1 MSLGYD
7 CGTHTVCGIST
18 DCGSCVD
25 PERCSVTGK
34 CAVVSPV
41 SVTIDEP
48 RDGLEYTQGSFIQFH
63 GFVLGGQPDYTYSW
77 SSDKDGVFS
86 VNLWANT
93 NALSVN
99 THIITLTVTD
109 NKGVSSS
116 DSITLTVRPLGTL
129 TAQIGMWQTEFV
141 HGDMIFFGV
150 DVTSGILPY
159 TFVWNS
165 NHEGDFSI
173 EQGPTVNTGIPP
185 WTPGTHTITFTVTDF
200 PENTATDTID
210 ITITEMTVR
219 IMPQDGRHFVYSES
233 VGFVAMVVG
242 GVAPYAYSWISDLD
256 GMIGA
261 VDNFQRDDLQE
272 GVHTITVTIA
282 DSSSPPRTITK
293 TIHIQIDSPPVLTV
307 AIDNPLDSLTFKQ
320 GEDVSFEGSSAGGVG
335 PYEFIWRS
343 NVDGDFFTDINNP
356 NFIKNDLSVDT
367 HIITLTA
374 KDYSNQVATN
384 NIDIVI
390 NPPVP
395 LVATITSPNNGDA
408 FLITDDIITFDSSV
422 SGGVSHYTYKW
433 MSDKDGDITPADS
446 QANKVLRNDLSV
458 NDHLITLEITDSVGA
473 IAMDTVSIQVHA
485 GCASNN
491 VKDPIK
497 YGIKET
503 FLISDIDWRNVLSL
517 VPLSIWND
525 GTTIK
530 KHPAL
535 IYHHEAAAV
544 FDADSTIHF
553 MQLYEPNHLTT
564 IGSIPADLNNLL
576 VAAEPT
582 GAGLNA
588 DDISNINPHD
598 YFSYWSSFNSI
609 VVVDYDDYK
618 AGLMASVFASHKNS
632 PIIFVN
638 SANLDT
644 YKIMIN
650 GKTIYTVSTLDAAT
664 QSYVDSN
671 AGCQISYTLEELQI
685 WYATETNTDKL
696 IFVNPGD
703 LNINLDESYVTEKG
717 RTVRSVFGNMSL
729 TSPFLAAAKQEVIAF
744 TELPDSGTNSECN
757 DNAVLSANIV
767 QADADAA
774 YAIQNLFLNKPDI
787 LTIIAWPQAIPD
799 SEYDYNVGTF
809 QIRKSKDWRYGSLD
823 NINFDLNVGRIY
835 GVTVADASANVAR
848 SIFYDTL
855 IDIVYGS
862 SYTGTTIAL
871 AGWNAENKAEIVKQ
885 KTTTSGYTSLCYVSD
900 DSDNPDCGTLPAGE
914 GMQDSDFQNKRF
926 ILFEGHGNSSN
937 WCGATHTVAT
947 PWMSLPYVMADA
959 CLTNNYWQ
967 GQGTTI
973 SIGML
978 RKGAIVYYGAASVT
992 YGPHSGLTHFYDI
1005 IEELTGSD
1013 ANTITLGEVHSSDS
1027 DKSKKDYIFLGD
1039 PTLQLKLKEVTW

>member
-1 MSLGYD
+1 MVVAIAVSTIILYFSHATFFDGSFGVAAAEEDGEDDAEEDVCIQTCATDPGCYTLAPENAFTTGDICCEASKSCYDCNAGYMWNDDTCVDIPFCVPFKDCDDHPGKCGEKLSDGCTNTLDCSDSCAAAELCCSGLCVDPVCSAHADCDDSDVCTDDACSDPGTCSASCSNDLIEVCIDGDGCCPDGCDDSDNDCDCEETCMSLGYD

-335 PYEFIWRS
+335 PYEFIWR
-343 NVDGDFFTDINNP
+343 
-356 NFIKNDLSVDT
+356 
-367 HIITLTA
+367 
-374 KDYSNQVATN
+374 
-384 NIDIVI
+384 
-390 NPPVP
+390 
-395 LVATITSPNNGDA
+395 
-408 FLITDDIITFDSSV
+408 
-422 SGGVSHYTYKW
+422 
-433 MSDKDGDITPADS
+433 
-446 QANKVLRNDLSV
+446 
-458 NDHLITLEITDSVGA
+458 
-473 IAMDTVSIQVHA
+473 
-485 GCASNN
+485 
-491 VKDPIK
+491 
-497 YGIKET
+497 
-503 FLISDIDWRNVLSL
+503 
-517 VPLSIWND
+517 
-525 GTTIK
+525 
-530 KHPAL
+530 
-535 IYHHEAAAV
+535 
-544 FDADSTIHF
+544 
-553 MQLYEPNHLTT
+553 
-564 IGSIPADLNNLL
+564 
-576 VAAEPT
+576 
-582 GAGLNA
+582 
-588 DDISNINPHD
+588 
-598 YFSYWSSFNSI
+598 
-609 VVVDYDDYK
+609 
-618 AGLMASVFASHKNS
+618 
-632 PIIFVN
+632 
-638 SANLDT
+638 
-644 YKIMIN
+644 
-650 GKTIYTVSTLDAAT
+650 
-664 QSYVDSN
+664 
-671 AGCQISYTLEELQI
+671 
-685 WYATETNTDKL
+685 
-696 IFVNPGD
+696 
-703 LNINLDESYVTEKG
+703 
-717 RTVRSVFGNMSL
+717 
-729 TSPFLAAAKQEVIAF
+729 
-744 TELPDSGTNSECN
+744 
-757 DNAVLSANIV
+757 
-767 QADADAA
+767 
-774 YAIQNLFLNKPDI
+774 
-787 LTIIAWPQAIPD
+787 
-799 SEYDYNVGTF
+799 
-809 QIRKSKDWRYGSLD
+809 
-823 NINFDLNVGRIY
+823 
-835 GVTVADASANVAR
+835 
-848 SIFYDTL
+848 
-855 IDIVYGS
+855 
-862 SYTGTTIAL
+862 
-871 AGWNAENKAEIVKQ
+871 
-885 KTTTSGYTSLCYVSD
+885 
-900 DSDNPDCGTLPAGE
+900 
-914 GMQDSDFQNKRF
+914 
-926 ILFEGHGNSSN
+926 
-937 WCGATHTVAT
+937 
-947 PWMSLPYVMADA
+947 
-959 CLTNNYWQ
+959 
-967 GQGTTI
+967 
-973 SIGML
+973 
-978 RKGAIVYYGAASVT
+978 
-992 YGPHSGLTHFYDI
+992 
-1005 IEELTGSD
+1005 
-1013 ANTITLGEVHSSDS
+1013 
-1027 DKSKKDYIFLGD
+1027 
-1039 PTLQLKLKEVTW
+1039 